1 MNRFVQLA
9 VLIIAFAQTACEPV
23 QNADAKTPPALC
35 LSCIAPDTQVVNGLK
50 LYIYKLPDECVPELT
65 QKRPSRTDKTIS
77 LCVAAAFTRLDNGS
91 VDGLFAVNGRVSGT
105 VSKRL
110 GGGCLLY
117 PGKPMVKMFGTRDG
131 TLLTQGWIDSTIV
144 KTKASFFQQ
153 LQLVRDTQALRY
165 GKDVSLFQRRA
176 FVEFNDSL
184 AFPAVV
190 ESESAVTL
198 QQFADALAAMK
209 IRNAIYLD
217 MGGWDEGWIRT
228 TDGKQKTIGL
238 IRSQTARQCNWLVF
252 KKSE

>member
-1 MNRFVQLA
+1 MKTFVQLV

-23 QNADAKTPPALC
+23 QNAAAKSPVSLY
-35 LSCIAPDTQVVNGLK
+35 LQGISPDTQLVNGHK
-50 LYIYKLPDECVPELT
+50 LYIYRLPERCTPQLT
-65 QKRPSRTDKTIS
+65 QKRPSRTDSTIS
-77 LCVAAAFTRLDNGS
+77 LCVAAAFTRLDNGNI
-91 VDGLFAVNGRVSGT
+91 DGLFAVNGNVSGT

-117 PGKPMVKMFGTRDG
+117 PGKPMVKMLGTRDG
-131 TLLTQGWIDSTIV
+131 TLLTQGWIDSAII

-153 LQLVRDTQALRY
+153 LQLVRDKQALRY

-176 FVEFNDSL
+176 FVEFTNSL

-190 ESESAVTL
+190 ESESELTL

-209 IRNAIYLD
+209 IHNALYLD

-228 TDGKQKTIGL
+228 TDGEQKTIGL

-252 KKSE
+252 KKFE